1 MMEEVQK
8 LNKRYTAQKNASKY
22 VVTICDLCVRATPDE
37 ENEDYKIENVKHCP
51 SIFCEAYQEK
61 VSRKETGERPMW
73 KGCCELFAP
82 DIRRIRSVMAH
93 MAMDNAK
100 GLGALDEL
108 IHKG

>member
-61 VSRKETGERPMW
+61 VSRKGTGERPMW

-100 GLGALDEL
+100 GLAALDAL
-108 IHKG
+108 IRMG